1 MQIQQFIHLP
11 SSPDKMLIFLELC
24 QYPGT
29 IIGTQL
35 SSTRRHAPT
44 SCLILRPHQEFKENC
59 IPSYAGSACSRLR
72 LLRCR
77 HHHPPK
83 STLPTAACYCPLHLN
98 PHDVQQLARNQQ
110 HHLPPAPRQPCRE
123 HLVPSLR
130 TDLGEVD
137 DPAAA
142 TRHLILPTVGGTVGH
157 TPRVLMQG
165 RRKSRRQ
172 NPTRI
177 PLYSY

>member
-110 HHLPPAPRQPCRE
+110 HHLPPGTTAALPRAPGALATDRPWRGGRPGRSDTPSDLVHCGGNCRAYT
-123 HLVPSLR
+123 P
-130 TDLGEVD
+130 
-137 DPAAA
+137 
-142 TRHLILPTVGGTVGH
+142 GTH
-157 TPRVLMQG
+157 A
-165 RRKSRRQ
+165 RKEEE
-172 NPTRI
+172 
-177 PLYSY
+177 